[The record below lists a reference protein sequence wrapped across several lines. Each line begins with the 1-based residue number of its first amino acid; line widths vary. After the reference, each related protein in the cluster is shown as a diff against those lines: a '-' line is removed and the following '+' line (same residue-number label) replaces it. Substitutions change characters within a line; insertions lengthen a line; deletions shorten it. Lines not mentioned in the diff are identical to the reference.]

1 VVAGGPPPTN
11 PRRALLACVG
21 DVIPAD
27 DFNLRRPTI
36 RQARATAPSGIRG
49 LISVYRTGRISAAL
63 RVGFWSGPLRAGIV
77 FVTGMSTVILF
88 HGALMRDPSNL
99 REFACAARLWRDVH
113 ACGDCRVRSHA
124 ISITVTL

>member
-1 VVAGGPPPTN
+1 M
-11 PRRALLACVG
+11 
-21 DVIPAD
+21 
-27 DFNLRRPTI
+27 
-36 RQARATAPSGIRG
+36 
-49 LISVYRTGRISAAL
+49 
-63 RVGFWSGPLRAGIV
+63 

-99 REFACAARLWRDVH
+99 REFDCAARLWRDVH